1 MSAETIRAIE
11 TRGTAGVVAALVAA
25 DGSAAHPHWC
35 ALVAPAAPMRDV
47 ADALHII
54 CMLHGRHPGVHDHA
68 LAHGQPEAVIPWLED
83 AAAAFAVERERIAA
97 LVSAVGPLPSTP
109 GQAESEAAVSGQ
121 RHALDT
127 LVQSDRVGC
136 AMGAAAALVMDWR
149 AIRRLLDRAGDR
161 LGLDRQPTLLPD
173 PISTAIAIDSIMS
186 GPAAERAALFGAQQF
201 LAQQRGLWDL
211 LEARASARNAS

>member
-11 TRGTAGVVAALVAA
+11 TRGAAGVVAALVAA
-25 DGSAAHPHWC
+25 DGSAAHPHWR
-35 ALVAPAAPMRDV
+35 ALIAPAAPMRDV

-68 LAHGQPEAVIPWLED
+68 LAHGQPDPVIPWLED
-83 AAAAFAVERERIAA
+83 AAAAFAGERERIAA

-127 LVQSDRVGC
+127 LVRSDRAGC
-136 AMGAAAALVMDWR
+136 AVGASTALVMDW
-149 AIRRLLDRAGDR
+149 AAVRRLLDRAADR
-161 LGLDRQPTLLPD
+161 LGLAEQPAMLPD
-173 PISTAIAIDSIMS
+173 PISTATALDSVIT
-186 GPAAERAALFGAQQF
+186 GPGAERAALFGAQQF

-211 LEARASARNAS
+211 LEARASARNAD